1 MKQTSRSV
9 TKGSLAAAEIMALQE
24 HRLEADLT
32 YRELAVRVGIA
43 LSKLHELLNNPTVT
57 ANDRTAFKVRRY
69 LTSIPRKARAT
80 A

>member
-1 MKQTSRSV
+1 MKRTSRSSPSR
-9 TKGSLAAAEIMALQE
+9 GSLSAAEILALQE

-32 YRELAVRVGIA
+32 YRELAERVGVA
-43 LSKLHELLNNPTVT
+43 LSKVYELLNNPTVT

-69 LTSIPRKARAT
+69 LESKAAQVP